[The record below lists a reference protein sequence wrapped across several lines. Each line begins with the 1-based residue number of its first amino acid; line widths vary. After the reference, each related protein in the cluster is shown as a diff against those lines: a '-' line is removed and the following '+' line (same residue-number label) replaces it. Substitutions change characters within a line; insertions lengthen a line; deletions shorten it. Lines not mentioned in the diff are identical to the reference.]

1 MTKPV
6 DLLTVAD
13 LTKTYGR
20 LAAVNRLSFSVKSGE
35 ILGVSGPNGAGK
47 TTMFDLISG
56 VTPMT
61 EGKVTFDGVNI
72 QGCSPDEICHA
83 GIARTFQLNATFS
96 GLSLFQSVLVGSSF
110 GRRNPGLGIFTGIN
124 RNAQKQAQEAIEFV
138 GLGDRAGLLLGNA
151 TVFEAKLSMI
161 AGALAT
167 TPKMLLLDEPVG
179 GLVPKEADKVA
190 ELIKRIRERGIT
202 IVMVEHVMR
211 ILTALSD
218 RILMMHHGARLFEGT
233 PDQMLKDQLVRE
245 IYLGREMADA

>member
-1 MTKPV
+1 MTKSV

-61 EGKVTFDGVNI
+61 EGKVTFDGVYI

-110 GRRNPGLGIFTGIN
+110 GRRNPGLGNPGLGIFAGIN
-124 RNAQKQAQEAIEFV
+124 RDAQKQAQEAIEFV

-161 AGALAT
+161 AAALAT

-179 GLVPKEADKVA
+179 GLVPK
-190 ELIKRIRERGIT
+190 RSRQG
-202 IVMVEHVMR
+202 
-211 ILTALSD
+211 
-218 RILMMHHGARLFEGT
+218 G
-233 PDQMLKDQLVRE
+233 
-245 IYLGREMADA
+245 